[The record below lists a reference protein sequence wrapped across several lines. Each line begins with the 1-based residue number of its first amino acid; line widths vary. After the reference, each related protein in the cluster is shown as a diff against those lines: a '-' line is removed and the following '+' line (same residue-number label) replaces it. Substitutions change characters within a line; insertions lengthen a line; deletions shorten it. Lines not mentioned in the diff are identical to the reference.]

1 MDRKRH
7 QPTSSSINTAMR
19 KFLIQL
25 GILGALLL
33 WLPTSLLGQGFAVEE
48 KAEVQWVA
56 DRASYAADSVL
67 RLSAQVIIE
76 DHWHVNSFTPT
87 YDFLIPTQLTI
98 ETPEGSP
105 EVDYV
110 YPAHSLQKFSFTD
123 EPIAVYDGTFH
134 ILADVT
140 LPPGWSA
147 DEVTLEAEF
156 QYQACDDSQCLP
168 PVRKPLSLTLPVGQ
182 DGTPTYAEFFALV
195 DQGTQVALGGVPSE
209 GTDHSETGVGTPA
222 AGSASTTE
230 EAPKSLLWILVLGVI
245 GGLIL
250 NAMPCVLPVLSLKV
264 FSLVKSGGQGRSHLI
279 VGALATTAGVLV
291 SFWALALL
299 AVLASRT
306 GTAVGWGMQ
315 FQQPG
320 FVAFLAVVMVLFA
333 LNMWGLFEIP
343 LPQSLAQVAGKAQTE
358 GIVGH
363 FTSGLFATLMATP
376 CSAPFLGT
384 AVGFA
389 LAQKAIVIF
398 AVFTAIG
405 FGLALPYLLIAFVP
419 GAIKILPK
427 PGAWMVAFRGIMG
440 FLLAAAA
447 IWLFYVLGAQIALE
461 SLAYFQIA
469 LLAIAL
475 AAYLQ
480 RQFHQRA
487 TPRRLASLA
496 MVAAA
501 VFAVVTAAQAPAA
514 SGVGI
519 LDEGPHAWIPF
530 DEQEAERLSQDE
542 GRLVFIDFT
551 AAWCLTCKAN
561 EKTVLSSDTVVDAFE
576 RYDVVPMKG
585 DWTNRDEVIG
595 EYLARHGRS
604 AVPFYIL
611 YRPGREPHAFGE
623 ILTRQGLI
631 DVVSESASG
640 GAVSAGGGSP

>member
-1 MDRKRH
+1 MHLISMHSKHDKVMYDAPRQNILK
-7 QPTSSSINTAMR
+7 QL
-19 KFLIQL
+19 FLL
-25 GILGALLL
+25 AALLL
-33 WLPTSLLGQGFAVEE
+33 WLPCGLFGQGFAVEE

-56 DRASYAADSVL
+56 DRASYAADSTL
-67 RLSAQVIIE
+67 RLSARVTIE

-98 ETPEGSP
+98 ETLEGSP
-105 EVDYV
+105 EVHYV
-110 YPAHSLQKFSFTD
+110 YPAHSLQQFSFTD

-140 LPPGWSA
+140 LPPSWSA
-147 DEVTLEAEF
+147 DEVELEAEF

-168 PVRKPLSLTLPVGQ
+168 PVRKPLSLTLPIGQ
-182 DGTPTYAEFFALV
+182 DGAPTHAEFFALV
-195 DQGTQVALGGVPSE
+195 DEGTQIATGG
-209 GTDHSETGVGTPA
+209 GAETTATETSTAAPA
-222 AGSASTTE
+222 ASTDSDSSQ
-230 EAPKSLLWILVLGVI
+230 SLLWILLLGVL

-264 FSLVKSGGQGRSHLI
+264 FSLVKSGGQGRSHLL

-299 AVLASRT
+299 AVLAART

-358 GIVGH
+358 GILGH

-389 LAQKAIVIF
+389 LAQKAAVIF

-427 PGAWMVAFRGIMG
+427 PGAWMAAFRGIMG

-461 SLAYFQIA
+461 SLAYFQVA

-475 AAYLQ
+475 AAYVQHQFQQ
-480 RQFHQRA
+480 RQ
-487 TPRRLASLA
+487 TTRRLASVA

-501 VFAVVTAAQAPAA
+501 VIAVVIAAQAPAA

-530 DEQEAERLSQDE
+530 DEQEAERLSQEE

-561 EKTVLSSDTVVDAFE
+561 EKTVLASDKVVNAFE

-631 DVVSESASG
+631 DVVSASAASAS
-640 GAVSAGGGSP
+640 VSAGSGSP